1 MKSAAN
7 RKKEVAMKHLTNVKN
22 FFLQDEEENNRDR
35 ASEEKSLLNNSDS
48 PVVNKPQTRKKRS
61 DVDDA
66 LKMLRE
72 RPTEYSDSEP
82 ESSDSDDGFANV
94 GEYNPQ
100 SGDNRIRHHTAHSL
114 GLQDQMQMEVKR
126 QDDLLDDMVA
136 SLEKLGVMGQD
147 IHKEL
152 RLQTELIAE
161 VNEEMEATQDFVGA
175 LDRRLGSLIE
185 ESGWTPCK
193 LIAILSCI
201 LLIMVVW
208 IIN

>member
-1 MKSAAN
+1 MVFIGQMKSAAN

-82 ESSDSDDGFANV
+82 ESSDSDDGFAN
-94 GEYNPQ
+94 G
-100 SGDNRIRHHTAHSL
+100 
-114 GLQDQMQMEVKR
+114 
-126 QDDLLDDMVA
+126 
-136 SLEKLGVMGQD
+136 
-147 IHKEL
+147 
-152 RLQTELIAE
+152 
-161 VNEEMEATQDFVGA
+161 DFVFSFSNRK
-175 LDRRLGSLIE
+175 LFFFEL
-185 ESGWTPCK
+185 ES
-193 LIAILSCI
+193 IILRVEITGYGTTQVNFCFVLTHKSNFKQKC
-201 LLIMVVW
+201 LPEQFF
-208 IIN
+208 